1 MVLWQK
7 HLNLSLLPLSD
18 VEIELQ
24 HVFLFIICTYLPKH
38 AEIAQLGEL
47 YTEDPRFQQW
57 SAVFRQSRPGII
69 NASNSKYAKLLP
81 FD

>member
-47 YTEDPRFQQW
+47 STEDLK
-57 SAVFRQSRPGII
+57 VFGSIPGF
-69 NASNSKYAKLLP
+69 SSGVLSLGSP
-81 FD
+81 DLES